1 MSRFRQ
7 PSILP
12 GFRAD
17 AGLHHLLLERDRADP
32 LAALI
37 IKGSSPE
44 PGQAQG
50 HPARPARDRFLS
62 PGRDFGAALLA
73 AVVNAIF
80 GFIVA
85 WTLVRYEFP
94 GRRLVDALI
103 DLPFPLPT
111 AGMSIALTAVF
122 APNGWLGEK
131 LASVGVQVAYT
142 WIGVVVALILIGLP
156 FVVRSVQPAL
166 IEVQRDLEDAAET
179 LGASPW
185 QIFRRIIL
193 LPAVL
198 PAVLTRFTLAFAR
211 GIGEYGSV
219 VFISGNLPM
228 KTRSHTALIVIKL
241 EQFRMQAA
249 AALGLAMLVM
259 SFDHAVRDQ
268 PGAGLGAPTSRGGGS
283 LMAGAAHIVE
293 ERRRVEAG
301 ARGAHRADPGRCR
314 VPGAAPARAARRRS

>member
-12 GFRAD
+12 GF
-17 AGLHHLLLERDRADP
+17 GLTLGFTTFFLSAIVLIP

-37 IKGSSPE
+37 IKGSSPSLAE
-44 PGQAQG
+44 LKEILLDPRAI
-50 HPARPARDRFLS
+50 ASYRLS
-62 PGRDFGAALLA
+62 FGAALLA

-103 DLPFPLPT
+103 DLPFALPT
-111 AGMSIALTAVF
+111 AVSGIALTAVF
-122 APNGWLGEK
+122 APNGWLGLK
-131 LASVGVQVAYT
+131 LASFGVQVAYT

-193 LPAVL
+193 PAVL
-198 PAVLTRFTLAFAR
+198 PAVLTGFTLAFAR

-228 KTRSHTALIVIKL
+228 KTEITPLLIVIKL
-241 EQFRMQAA
+241 EQFEYQAA

-259 SFDHAVRDQ
+259 SFVMLFAINLVQ
-268 PGAGLGAPTSRGGGS
+268 AWG
-283 LMAGAAHIVE
+283 
-293 ERRRVEAG
+293 RRRHVAAG
-301 ARGAHRADPGRCR
+301 R
-314 VPGAAPARAARRRS
+314 

>member
-12 GFRAD
+12 GF
-17 AGLHHLLLERDRADP
+17 GLTLGFTTFFLSAIVLIP
-32 LAALI
+32 LAALV
-37 IKGSSPE
+37 IKGSSPTLAE
-44 PGQAQG
+44 LRHILLDPRAI
-50 HPARPARDRFLS
+50 ASYRLS
-62 PGRDFGAALLA
+62 FGAALIA
-73 AVVNAIF
+73 AVVNAVF

-103 DLPFPLPT
+103 DLPFALPT
-111 AGMSIALTAVF
+111 AVSGIALTAVF
-122 APNGWLGEK
+122 APNGWLGQK
-131 LASVGVQVAYT
+131 LAVFGVQVAYT

-179 LGASPW
+179 LGAGPW

-193 LPAVL
+193 PAVL
-198 PAVLTRFTLAFAR
+198 PALLTGFTLAFAR

-228 KTRSHTALIVIKL
+228 KTEITPLLIVIKL
-241 EQFRMQAA
+241 EQFDYKAA

-259 SFDHAVRDQ
+259 SFVMLFAINLVQ
-268 PGAGLGAPTSRGGGS
+268 AWG
-283 LMAGAAHIVE
+283 
-293 ERRRVEAG
+293 RRRQVAV
-301 ARGAHRADPGRCR
+301 GR
-314 VPGAAPARAARRRS
+314 